1 MLGAWLTRSWY
12 FLSAKYKPP
21 TNVKITANF
30 FIIQTPF

>member
-1 MLGAWLTRSWY
+1 N
-12 FLSAKYKPP
+12 AKYKPP

>member
-1 MLGAWLTRSWY
+1 
-12 FLSAKYKPP
+12 YKPP